1 MPNPPTTSTFT
12 TLLRFAAH
20 CIAGLLVAAGFLS
33 VVPHAIQSLVQT
45 QVKLPTITLQLHAV
59 STFVGNLWFI
69 LIPTLALLDLV
80 ILYLL
85 ETRMTSKAAIHL
97 WFTILLLMATAALLW
112 ALIAIVIAI
121 PRFYEP
127 I

>member
-1 MPNPPTTSTFT
+1 M
-12 TLLRFAAH
+12 
-20 CIAGLLVAAGFLS
+20 
-33 VVPHAIQSLVQT
+33 
-45 QVKLPTITLQLHAV
+45 